1 MGQATADLPDPLAA
15 SANGSNSTDDL
26 LAQLAGEEI
35 ERLLAE
41 TESTPEPQP
50 PEPPAAIPS
59 ATIAPSQPKI
69 IAAPA
74 AAAPAVPAAIVPP
87 EAPPTAAPAEDLES
101 IFTQLDE
108 RDKASAAMLPR
119 AAAVRPVALE
129 EPSAAEALAAEM
141 AEDAAQH
148 ARPAG
153 GQTATRAIDFHA
165 AADASESD
173 GDAKPSL
180 LVMILAMLS
189 SPLDSFSDQTRDL
202 IGKAAILTMLN
213 ALCVLAYVV
222 FFRR

>member
-41 TESTPEPQP
+41 TETTSEPQP
-50 PEPPAAIPS
+50 TEPPAAAIGPPGQS
-59 ATIAPSQPKI
+59 KVEQPKI

-74 AAAPAVPAAIVPP
+74 AAPADAAKVVPP

-108 RDKASAAMLPR
+108 REKSLPAAP
-119 AAAVRPVALE
+119 AAKVKSPEPAHE
-129 EPSAAEALAAEM
+129 EPSVAEALAAEM

-148 ARPAG
+148 ARPMG
-153 GQTATRAIDFHA
+153 GNAAPKAIDA
-165 AADASESD
+165 PAVPDSSD
-173 GDAKPSL
+173 GEAKPSL
-180 LVMILAMLS
+180 ILSLLAMLS
-189 SPLDSFSDQTRDL
+189 SPLDAFSDEARDL

-213 ALCVLAYVV
+213 ALCVLAYVI